1 MDFVGAVLVAFT
13 VVPLL
18 LALGSLGQPG
28 SSAFG
33 QAGLALAGAAVAG
46 HTLPPLLADHLRAR
60 RMPMVIAGTIG
71 PQYLQ
76 QRNQVASQ
84 TLQAKIENWSEAN
97 AGFVQQ
103 TSKNVVDNLQ
113 QHVNRLS
120 TSVQRGQSLDIYA

>member
-1 MDFVGAVLVAFT
+1 
-13 VVPLL
+13 
-18 LALGSLGQPG
+18 
-28 SSAFG
+28 
-33 QAGLALAGAAVAG
+33 
-46 HTLPPLLADHLRAR
+46 
-60 RMPMVIAGTIG
+60 MVIAGTIG